1 MRYKIECVDKDIVF
15 SEGEVKDG
23 EVKNMI
29 REVFDKEG
37 CVGWWSEFN
46 GEDDIDNIVNEIIE
60 LKEGDEYFWDEDSVL
75 VFN

>member
-37 CVGWWSEFN
+37 CVEWWSEFN